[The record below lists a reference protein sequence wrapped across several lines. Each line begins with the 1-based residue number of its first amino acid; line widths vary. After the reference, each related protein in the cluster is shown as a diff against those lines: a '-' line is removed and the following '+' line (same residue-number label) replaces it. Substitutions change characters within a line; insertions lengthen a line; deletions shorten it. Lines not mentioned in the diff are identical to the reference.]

1 MSKSVEILTI
11 GCLSLLISLFC
22 VSCEEPEK
30 EQTPY
35 QFDLPSYFP
44 SKLNVSDD
52 NPMTVEGVRLGRH
65 LFYDGRLSGRTDTD
79 SMMCCATCHCQ
90 ENSFD
95 AGIDNPLFPG
105 GFTYGLT
112 GIRTNHVTMPLVNL
126 VFNHNGY
133 TWNGSLNG
141 KNPAENMRR
150 LEDMLWIVIT
160 AEDEL
165 CGDTN
170 TVRALFQSL
179 HEYSDMFED
188 AFGTSEVT
196 VDRMGRAIAQFVN
209 SIVSCDSKF
218 DRYLKG
224 EEELTEEELL
234 GYELFM
240 TEDGGD
246 CFHCHGG
253 AGIPLFTT
261 NKYYNNGK
269 DSVFTDENDR
279 FKVTLREYDKGAYR
293 APSLRNLKY
302 TAPYMHDGRY
312 STIDD
317 VLDFYNSKV
326 LNTPY
331 TDVLMHHAPEGGV
344 HLTPSEL
351 SAIKSFLMTLT
362 DESVIT
368 NEKYSNPW

>member
-1 MSKSVEILTI
+1 MSRYVEVLII
-11 GCLSLLISLFC
+11 GCLTLLIALIC

-65 LFYDGRLSGRTDTD
+65 LFYDGRLSGRTETD
-79 SMMCCATCHCQ
+79 SMMCCATCHRQ

-105 GFTYGLT
+105 GFTHGLT

-141 KNPAENMRR
+141 KNPVENMRC

-160 AEDEL
+160 AGDEL

-179 HEYSDMFED
+179 HEYSEMFED

-224 EEELTEEELL
+224 EAVLTEEELL

-253 AGIPLFTT
+253 AANPLFTT

-344 HLTPSEL
+344 HLTPHEIA
-351 SAIKSFLMTLT
+351 AIKSFLMTLT

>member
-1 MSKSVEILTI
+1 MSRYVEILII
-11 GCLSLLISLFC
+11 GSLTFLIALIC
-22 VSCEEPEK
+22 VSCDETEK
-30 EQTPY
+30 AQTPY

-44 SKLNVSDD
+44 SNLNVSDD
-52 NPMTVEGVRLGRH
+52 NPVTVEGVRLGRH
-65 LFYDGRLSGRTDTD
+65 LFYDGRLSGRTDAD
-79 SMMCCATCHCQ
+79 SMMCCATCHRQ

-105 GFTYGLT
+105 GFTCGLT

-133 TWNGSLNG
+133 TWNGSLG
-141 KNPAENMRR
+141 RQNPAENMRC

-170 TVRALFQSL
+170 AVRTLFQSL
-179 HEYSDMFED
+179 PEYSEMFED

-224 EEELTEEELL
+224 EEELAEEELL

-240 TEDGGD
+240 TEEGGD

-253 AGIPLFTT
+253 AGNPLFTT

-312 STIDD
+312 STIDE
-317 VLDFYNSKV
+317 VLDFYNTKV

-344 HLTPSEL
+344 HLTPREI